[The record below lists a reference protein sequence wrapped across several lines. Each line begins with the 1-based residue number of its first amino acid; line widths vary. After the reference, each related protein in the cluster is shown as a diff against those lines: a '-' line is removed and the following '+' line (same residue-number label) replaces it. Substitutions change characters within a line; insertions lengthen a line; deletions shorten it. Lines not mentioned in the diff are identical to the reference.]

1 MKWLNFLFTI
11 FTFLPAYDINAQ
23 MFLKIVKQ
31 PGEYE
36 SLYDTIRFPSGL
48 NGWDPSAKLDSDQ
61 PGVFRLPDFSGILE
75 YKACRGTWLSVEGS
89 STGGEIPNRKI
100 TFKAGDTVSISIDS
114 WKDWYSS
121 STHTATK
128 QVYLLKSDFP
138 MTPFNKKRRVWIY
151 LPDDYDSSAKSYPTL
166 YLHDGQNL
174 FDRAL
179 SFAGEWQ
186 VDEAMQNYAKQGIKD
201 CIVIGIDNGGNDR
214 IDEYTPYINPK
225 YGGGNGEKYA
235 EFLVNTLKPFIDRHF
250 RTLTEPEHTGI
261 AGSSLGGLISYFTA
275 IRYPNVFGRVG
286 VFSPSFWYSDSL
298 MADVKKFVPQSYQKF
313 YFVAGANEDE
323 DMVPDIDKYITM
335 MKQQGMTESQIQ
347 KVIRQDG
354 KHSEWFWAREFPMAY
369 YWLDLWGE
377 LSEVSAYTTEQNYI
391 TVIDSP
397 STRPTIKISD
407 NLPVTAHLAIIN
419 ASSGKVEMSLKVK
432 HGDVV
437 VCNELINPQVYIAKI
452 IGNGVNQSVKF
463 LKIN

>member
-1 MKWLNFLFTI
+1 
-11 FTFLPAYDINAQ
+11 
-23 MFLKIVKQ
+23 
-31 PGEYE
+31 
-36 SLYDTIRFPSGL
+36 
-48 NGWDPSAKLDSDQ
+48 
-61 PGVFRLPDFSGILE
+61 
-75 YKACRGTWLSVEGS
+75 
-89 STGGEIPNRKI
+89 
-100 TFKAGDTVSISIDS
+100 
-114 WKDWYSS
+114 
-121 STHTATK
+121 
-128 QVYLLKSDFP
+128 
-138 MTPFNKKRRVWIY
+138 
-151 LPDDYDSSAKSYPTL
+151 
-166 YLHDGQNL
+166 
-174 FDRAL
+174 
-179 SFAGEWQ
+179 
-186 VDEAMQNYAKQGIKD
+186 
-201 CIVIGIDNGGNDR
+201 
-214 IDEYTPYINPK
+214 
-225 YGGGNGEKYA
+225 
-235 EFLVNTLKPFIDRHF
+235 
-250 RTLTEPEHTGI
+250 
-261 AGSSLGGLISYFTA
+261 
-275 IRYPNVFGRVG
+275 
-286 VFSPSFWYSDSL
+286 